1 MEIDVVSTLNYSRP
15 AVFAAMRDQMTAL
28 AAYMPNIEQIT
39 VESRDDSTPG
49 EVRLVNRWQ
58 AARSEVPAV
67 ARKFVDPARM
77 FWLDHARWIEAE
89 WRCEWRLEMG
99 FMAERI
105 SCSGVTTYLEVDG
118 GTETRI
124 KGNLILDLK
133 GFLPGFLLKKAQPAI
148 ENFVLGTVKPNFQRT
163 SDAVSA
169 YLESQKEQA

>member
-105 SCSGVTTYLEVDG
+105 SCSGVTTYHEVDG
-118 GTETRI
+118 GTEVVHDTFA
-124 KGNLILDLK
+124 LDQVRVSVSWKALVFTDDDEA
-133 GFLPGFLLKKAQPAI
+133 FLGK
-148 ENFVLGTVKPNFQRT
+148 
-163 SDAVSA
+163 S
-169 YLESQKEQA
+169 

>member
-89 WRCEWRLEMG
+89 WR
-99 FMAERI
+99 
-105 SCSGVTTYLEVDG
+105 S
-118 GTETRI
+118 
-124 KGNLILDLK
+124 
-133 GFLPGFLLKKAQPAI
+133 
-148 ENFVLGTVKPNFQRT
+148 
-163 SDAVSA
+163 
-169 YLESQKEQA
+169 